1 MQDQPPDPSR
11 EPYEMGDEV
20 ALGSMRSTPLEMTD
34 DVFRTRVKAGPNAG
48 GGPLH
53 RHMHQTERLM
63 VEQGTLRVRTG
74 LRGSR
79 LIGPGEDVVIPP
91 GKPHTFTVESSSAC
105 YIDEFTPRLKLPEYF
120 EELFALDNPSL
131 GDMAR
136 LAQKYPKE
144 HFYLPMVP
152 PVIQRAVLRPFA

>member
-1 MQDQPPDPSR
+1 MQYQPPDPSR
-11 EPYEMGDEV
+11 DPYEIGEEGELD
-20 ALGSMRSTPLEMTD
+20 SMRSTPLEMSD
-34 DVFRTRVKAGPNAG
+34 DVFRTRVTAGPNAG

-53 RHMHQTERLM
+53 RHMHQTERLA
-63 VEQGTLRVRTG
+63 VEEGTLRVRTG

-91 GKPHTFTVESSSAC
+91 GTPHTFSVESPSAR
-105 YIDEFTPRLKLPEYF
+105 YIDEFTPRLKVPEYF
-120 EELFALDNPSL
+120 EELFALNNPSL

-136 LAQKYPKE
+136 LAHKYPKE

>member
-1 MQDQPPDPSR
+1 MQDQPPDPSHG
-11 EPYEMGDEV
+11 PHGIGDEV
-20 ALGSMRSTPLEMTD
+20 GSGSMRSTPLGTSD
-34 DVFRTRVKAGPNAG
+34 DVFRTRVRAGPNAG

-53 RHMHQTERLM
+53 RHMHQTERLA

-74 LRGSR
+74 LRSSR
-79 LIGPGEDVVIPP
+79 LIGPGEDIVIPP
-91 GKPHTFTVESSSAC
+91 GKPHTFSVESPSAC
-105 YIDEFTPRLKLPEYF
+105 YIAEFTPRLKVPEYF
-120 EELFALDNPSL
+120 QELFALDNPSL